1 VPMQFHVPLGDLA
14 PFIHAIPS
22 ELRRRLAFEGV
33 VADMARCA
41 TVRFFLME
49 RPDPAQDNRAIAREL
64 LRLARQHGGGA
75 YATGAQFL
83 DQAEEVYGE
92 DRLRRMTAFHTAMDP
107 TERLSPGTAFSGT
120 QE

>member
-1 VPMQFHVPLGDLA
+1 
-14 PFIHAIPS
+14 
-22 ELRRRLAFEGV
+22 
-33 VADMARCA
+33 
-41 TVRFFLME
+41 ME

-107 TERLSPGTAFSGT
+107 NERFNPGSGFSAT
-120 QE
+120 QESV